1 MTERLAHILER
12 IDSCHLAKL
21 WSFYRPFFSKD
32 DLCLAFLYEVFSNEP
47 IRNPASFHTT
57 ETTDMDNTGTLVDDS
72 VFIPRRMVNT
82 VERLVSAARDMDQI
96 RRGKDIFK
104 IVYLVTCV
112 ETLQKLKGSSEQKK
126 GMLFNFFMCYT
137 AEDDKRYVADHFVH
151 NDEETKKGENSF
163 EQFVGVLNE
172 YRNCATHEG
181 EYWNFCFMNSEDE
194 YPRILSLNID
204 LEGYTPK
211 NKKKHYFLSSLSY
224 KDFEAVF
231 IRTCIRFIEE
241 YCKKK

>member
-57 ETTDMDNTGTLVDDS
+57 ETTDMDNTGTLADDS

-112 ETLQKLKGSSEQKK
+112 ETLQVLSGCSDKK
-126 GMLFNFFMCYT
+126 IKMWKDFFSNYT
-137 AEDDKRYVADHFVH
+137 RKEDKEYIAARFALDD
-151 NDEETKKGENSF
+151 GEKATSKNSF
-163 EQFVGVLNE
+163 DLFIAVLNE

-181 EYWNFCFMNSEDE
+181 EYWDFCFVNSEDE
-194 YPRILSLNID
+194 YPLILSLSIS
-204 LEGYTPK
+204 LEK
-211 NKKKHYFLSSLSY
+211 NESKKKHYFRTSLSY

-231 IRTCIRFIEE
+231 VRTCIRFIEA